1 MTSTL
6 IARLKLLRFVGGPFI
21 LYTAFG
27 NGFHLRKAVLM
38 KRRALV
44 STAALVGAGVLVLSG
59 CSDNGDNSASPGTAT
74 PGVPTIVTSTDVWG
88 SVATAVAGD
97 KAKVIALFS
106 NAQGDPHEF
115 EPPAADTAK
124 IADADIILMNGG
136 HYDEYLEDAA
146 KSSDAA
152 VVNAFKLLGDDHD
165 GDNHDGDDHD
175 GDNHDGDDHEGHH
188 HGDANEHVFYDLEL
202 VGDVA
207 DELAD
212 ALAAKNPS
220 AKATYEANADRFE
233 NDIDALRTQLAD
245 IKRAHNGAQVAQT
258 EPLAGYLLTEAGLND
273 IAPTGFTRSV
283 EAGQSPS
290 AADRAAVED
299 LLKQHRVKAFVYN
312 VQEVDQVTE
321 ALLKVAQSSKVPVVE
336 FTETLPDGVD
346 NYIGWQRG
354 QIRSLADAL
363 GTAQ

>member
-1 MTSTL
+1 
-6 IARLKLLRFVGGPFI
+6 
-21 LYTAFG
+21 
-27 NGFHLRKAVLM
+27 M
-38 KRRALV
+38 KR
-44 STAALVGAGVLVLSG
+44 ALVGATALIGAGALVLSG
-59 CSDNGDNSASPGTAT
+59 CSGEDNSTAT
-74 PGVPTIVTSTDVWG
+74 SGIPTIVTSTDVWG

-97 KAKVIALFS
+97 QAEVIALFT

-136 HYDEYLEDAA
+136 HYDQYLEDAST
-146 KSSDAA
+146 SSDAT
-152 VVNAFKLLGDDHD
+152 VVNAFKLLSSDDHDDHD
-165 GDNHDGDDHD
+165 GD
-175 GDNHDGDDHEGHH
+175 GHH
-188 HGDANEHVFYDLEL
+188 HGDANEHVFYDLDL

-212 ALAAKNPS
+212 ALAAKNPA

-233 NDIDALRTQLAD
+233 NDIDALRTELAG
-245 IKRAHNGAQVAQT
+245 IKRVHNGAKVAQT
-258 EPLAGYLLTEAGLND
+258 EPLAGYLLGEAGLSD
-273 IAPTGFTRSV
+273 VAPAGFTSAV

-290 AADRAAVED
+290 AADRAAIED
-299 LLKQHRVKAFVYN
+299 LLTGRRIKAFVYN

-321 ALLKVAQSSKVPVVE
+321 ALLKVARSSKVPVVE
-336 FTETLPDGVD
+336 FTETLPNGVD
-346 NYIGWQRG
+346 DYIDWQRA

>member
-59 CSDNGDNSASPGTAT
+59 CSDNGDNGDSSASPGTAT

-97 KAKVIALFS
+97 KAKVIALFT

-136 HYDEYLEDAA
+136 HYDQYLEDAS
-146 KSSDAA
+146 KSSDAT
-152 VVNAFKLLGDDHD
+152 VVNAFKLLSDDHD
-165 GDNHDGDDHD
+165 DHDDHD
-175 GDNHDGDDHEGHH
+175 DDDSDDHQH

-212 ALAAKNPS
+212 ALATKNPS
-220 AKATYEANADRFE
+220 AKTTYEANADRFE
-233 NDIDALRTQLAD
+233 NNIDALRTQLAD
-245 IKRAHNGAQVAQT
+245 IKRTHNGAQVAQT